1 MGTVIHIASMK
12 QYLVISAIFAAFAS
26 VQAAPKMKMKLKCK
40 KLSETNQ
47 HTIQDCEQVYDSQ
60 NPAKAATTVASTTA
74 GGQKTTSWTTT
85 AGQKT
90 VSQASSGQT
99 TGTTKASSPT
109 ASPTAP
115 VTTTQ
120 SSEDETQPKQ
130 SKSPPKEAKSPP
142 KEAKTPP
149 KKPKCPENAL
159 LCGGLLDLRMLLK
172 SIVVHLA
179 KSFTVPTI
187 VERPQ

>member
-60 NPAKAATTVASTTA
+60 NPAKVATTVASTTA
-74 GGQKTTSWTTT
+74 GWSTAGGQKTTSWATT

-142 KEAKTPP
+142 KKT
-149 KKPKCPENAL
+149 KCPENAL

>member
-47 HTIQDCEQVYDSQ
+47 HTIQDCEQVYDSP
-60 NPAKAATTVASTTA
+60 NPTKAATTVASTTA
-74 GGQKTTSWTTT
+74 NWSTAGGQKTTGWGSTT

-120 SSEDETQPKQ
+120 NSEDETQPKQ
-130 SKSPPKEAKSPP
+130 SKSPPKEA
-142 KEAKTPP
+142 
-149 KKPKCPENAL
+149 
-159 LCGGLLDLRMLLK
+159 
-172 SIVVHLA
+172 
-179 KSFTVPTI
+179 
-187 VERPQ
+187 